1 MSNSKVSVTAL
12 IVISV
17 CLIFGAS
24 QIYMTRNSKEVLAES
39 AMRPM
44 EETINDLVYIGEG
57 NVALAANPMG
67 DADTIAAVKVAF
79 ENINKFRVENGI
91 APLAW
96 SEKLEKAA
104 EIRAQ
109 EVSQKRHF
117 EHKRPDGSD
126 FWAVLP
132 EAVFGEVISKGF
144 RAGEAVV
151 ESWKESESNKQA
163 LLNANF
169 KSVGIYIFHEENSN
183 WYWAA
188 EFGV

>member
-12 IVISV
+12 IVISL
-17 CLIFGAS
+17 CLIVGAS

-57 NVALAANPMG
+57 SVALAANPTG

-79 ENINKFRVENGI
+79 EKINTYRAENGLS
-91 APLAW
+91 PLSW
-96 SEKLEKAA
+96 SEKLAKAA
-104 EIRAQ
+104 SVRAE
-109 EVSQKRHF
+109 EVSQKLHF
-117 EHKRPDGSD
+117 EHKRPDGSE

-132 EAVFGEVISKGF
+132 EAVYGEVISKGF
-144 RAGEAVV
+144 RSGEAVV

-163 LLNANF
+163 LLNDGYM
-169 KSVGIYIFHEENSN
+169 SVGISVFHEEDGN